1 MRNIKSKLLGTYYT
15 LRTEVNRLE
24 SSPDKASAYKF
35 LRFVGPIILN
45 AYANYEICLTIR
57 SPVTH
62 TLPAEF
68 WTLKNPISVTGVIS
82 HFYTDRF

>member
-15 LRTEVNRLE
+15 SRRQVNGLE
-24 SSPDKASAYKF
+24 SSPDKASTDKF
-35 LRFVGPIILN
+35 LRFVGPLILN

-57 SPVTH
+57 SPVKH
-62 TLPAEF
+62 TLPTEF

-82 HFYTDRF
+82 HFHTDRF